1 MVETVKELVQDHFDI
16 EIAKIKVNIDTML
29 KNVET

>member
-1 MVETVKELVQDHFDI
+1 MVETVKEMVQDYFDG